1 MEGVRVLEVAQF
13 TFVPAAGAILADW
26 GADVIKVEHPV
37 RGDTQRGFINMGGFQ
52 LDPDRHPLIE
62 HPNRGKRSVGI
73 DVSTPGGQ
81 EVLYEIAK
89 TADVF
94 LTNYMPAQRQK
105 NKFDVEHI
113 RAVNPNI
120 IYARGSAYGDKGPGR
135 DTGGFDGTAFW
146 TRSGVGHA
154 LTPEELG
161 GALSQGIPAFG
172 DSIGG
177 MNIAGGISAALF
189 HRERT
194 GEAVE
199 IDVSLLSTAWWA
211 GGASVTQGME
221 TGETMRSAMP
231 DATGPSVNPFMANYL
246 TSDGGTINLC
256 IVSPTGYIRDAFE
269 HLGLPEL
276 ADDPRFSDVLPLIEN
291 AEAAAELIRESIRS
305 KPYEYWRQHL
315 KTMRGQWAPFQSFLD
330 LTTDEQAI
338 ANDMIVEVEAG
349 DGGKPFKVVRGP
361 IQFNHEPLV
370 TTRAPQASEH
380 TEIVLMELGMDWDRI
395 EELKNSGAIACSR
408 RRCIPAPKVR
418 CAGIQF
424 RRRVRRAR
432 PRRAHP
438 SATTSRPAPRSDR
451 STSAD
456 SRSRRR
462 RDWPA
467 ASRRCPCGPS
477 RAGRRSCRARCR
489 RSGTPAMRSV
499 RRGNAPQL
507 CRRR

>member
-1 MEGVRVLEVAQF
+1 MIKVMEGVRVLEVAQF

-37 RGDTQRGFINMGGFQ
+37 RGDTQRGFINMGGFE
-52 LDPDRHPLIE
+52 LNPERHPLIE

-73 DVSTPGGQ
+73 DISTPGGQ

-89 TADVF
+89 TSDVF

-105 NKFDVEHI
+105 TSSTSSTSGQPEDHLRPRECL
-113 RAVNPNI
+113 R
-120 IYARGSAYGDKGPGR
+120 RQGPER

-199 IDVSLLSTAWWA
+199 LDVSLLSTAWWA
-211 GGASVTQGME
+211 AGASVTQGME
-221 TGETMRSAMP
+221 TGETMRSLMP
-231 DATGPSVNPFMANYL
+231 DSIGPTVNPFLGNYL

-276 ADDPRFSDVLPLIEN
+276 ADDPRFSDVMPLIEN
-291 AEAAAELIRESIRS
+291 AAAAAELIAESIRS
-305 KPYEYWRQHL
+305 KPFEYWRQHL
-315 KTMRGQWAPFQSFLD
+315 KTMRGQWAPFQSLVE
-330 LTTDEQAI
+330 LASDEQAI

-349 DGGKPFKVVRGP
+349 DGGR
-361 IQFNHEPLV
+361 
-370 TTRAPQASEH
+370 R
-380 TEIVLMELGMDWDRI
+380 
-395 EELKNSGAIACSR
+395 SR
-408 RRCIPAPKVR
+408 SF
-418 CAGIQF
+418 AGRF
-424 RRRVRRAR
+424 
-432 PRRAHP
+432 
-438 SATTSRPAPRSDR
+438 SSTTSRLRPPVHRRHPSTPRS
-451 STSAD
+451 
-456 SRSRRR
+456 
-462 RDWPA
+462 
-467 ASRRCPCGPS
+467 C
-477 RAGRRSCRARCR
+477 
-489 RSGTPAMRSV
+489 
-499 RRGNAPQL
+499 
-507 CRRR
+507 

>member
-1 MEGVRVLEVAQF
+1 MQGVRVLEVAQF

-52 LDPDRHPLIE
+52 LDPNRHPLIE

-113 RAVNPNI
+113 RAANPDI
-120 IYARGSAYGDKGPGR
+120 IYARGSAYGDKGPER

-146 TRSGVGHA
+146 SRSGVGPA

-161 GALSQGIPAFG
+161 GALPQGIPAFG

-199 IDVSLLSTAWWA
+199 LDVSLLSTAWWA
-211 GGASVTQGME
+211 AGASVTQGME
-221 TGETMRSAMP
+221 TGETMRSLMP
-231 DATGPSVNPFMANYL
+231 GTIASVNPFMANYL

-256 IVSPTGYIRDAFE
+256 IVSPTGYIRDTFE

-276 ADDPRFSDVLPLIEN
+276 ADDPRFSDVMPLIQN
-291 AEAAAELIRESIRS
+291 AEEGVRLITEAIAA
-305 KPYEYWRQHL
+305 KPFEYWRQHL
-315 KTMRGQWAPFQSFLD
+315 KTMKGQWAPFQSLVD
-330 LTTDEQAI
+330 LGSDEQAL
-338 ANDMIVEVEAG
+338 ANDMVTEVEG
-349 DGGKPFKVVRGP
+349 SDGKPFKVVRGP
-361 IQFNHEPLV
+361 VQFNHEPLQ

-380 TEIVLMELGMDWDRI
+380 TELVLMELGLDWDRI
-395 EELKNSGAIACSR
+395 EELKDSGAIA
-408 RRCIPAPKVR
+408 
-418 CAGIQF
+418 
-424 RRRVRRAR
+424 
-432 PRRAHP
+432 
-438 SATTSRPAPRSDR
+438 
-451 STSAD
+451 
-456 SRSRRR
+456 
-462 RDWPA
+462 
-467 ASRRCPCGPS
+467 
-477 RAGRRSCRARCR
+477 
-489 RSGTPAMRSV
+489 
-499 RRGNAPQL
+499 
-507 CRRR
+507 

>member
-1 MEGVRVLEVAQF
+1 MESAIGINSSTETGGAMSKVMQGIRILEVAQF
-13 TFVPAAGAILADW
+13 TVVPAAGAILADW

-37 RGDTQRGFINMGGFQ
+37 RGDAQRGFINIGGMK
-52 LDPDRHPLIE
+52 LDPMRNTLME

-73 DVSTPGGQ
+73 DGSTPGGHD
-81 EVLYEIAK
+81 VLYEIAK
-89 TADVF
+89 SADVF

-105 NKFDVEHI
+105 NKFDIEHM

-120 IYARGSAYGDKGPGR
+120 IYARGSAYGDKGPER

-172 DSIGG
+172 GSIGG
-177 MNIAGGISAALF
+177 MNIAGAISAALF

-276 ADDPRFSDVLPLIEN
+276 PDDPRFSDVLPLIEN
-291 AEAAAELIRESIRS
+291 ASAAVELIAESIRS
-305 KPYEYWRQHL
+305 KPFEYWRRHL
-315 KTMRGQWAPFQSFLD
+315 KTMKGQWAPFQSFID
-330 LTTDEQAI
+330 LTTDQQAI

-349 DGGKPFKVVRGP
+349 DGGKPFKV
-361 IQFNHEPLV
+361 
-370 TTRAPQASEH
+370 AP
-380 TEIVLMELGMDWDRI
+380 
-395 EELKNSGAIACSR
+395 GATQC
-408 RRCIPAPKVR
+408 
-418 CAGIQF
+418 
-424 RRRVRRAR
+424 
-432 PRRAHP
+432 
-438 SATTSRPAPRSDR
+438 
-451 STSAD
+451 
-456 SRSRRR
+456 
-462 RDWPA
+462 
-467 ASRRCPCGPS
+467 
-477 RAGRRSCRARCR
+477 
-489 RSGTPAMRSV
+489 
-499 RRGNAPQL
+499 
-507 CRRR
+507 

>member
-1 MEGVRVLEVAQF
+1 MQGVRVLEVAQF

-52 LDPDRHPLIE
+52 LDPNRHPLIE

-73 DVSTPGGQ
+73 DVSTPQGQ

-113 RAVNPNI
+113 RAANPNI
-120 IYARGSAYGDKGPGR
+120 IYARGSAYGDKGPER
-135 DTGGFDGTAFW
+135 LIGGFDGTAFW

-161 GALSQGIPAFG
+161 GALPQGIPAFG

-194 GEAVE
+194 GEALE

-211 GGASVTQGME
+211 AGASVTQGME
-221 TGETMRSAMP
+221 TGETMRSLMP
-231 DATGPSVNPFMANYL
+231 GATASVNPFMANYQ

-276 ADDPRFSDVLPLIEN
+276 ADDPRFSDVMPLIEN
-291 AEAAAELIRESIRS
+291 AEAGVELIAEAIRS
-305 KPYEYWRQHL
+305 KPFEYWRQHL
-315 KTMRGQWAPFQSFLD
+315 KTMKGQWAPFQSLVD
-330 LTTDEQAI
+330 LGTDEQAI
-338 ANDMIVEVEAG
+338 ANDMIVEVEG
-349 DGGKPFKVVRGP
+349 SDGKPFKVVRGP
-361 IQFNHEPLV
+361 VQFNHEPV
-370 TTRAPQASEH
+370 QTTRAPQASEH
-380 TEIVLMELGMDWDRI
+380 TELVLMEIGLDWDRI
-395 EELKNSGAIACSR
+395 EELKDSGAIA
-408 RRCIPAPKVR
+408 
-418 CAGIQF
+418 
-424 RRRVRRAR
+424 
-432 PRRAHP
+432 
-438 SATTSRPAPRSDR
+438 
-451 STSAD
+451 
-456 SRSRRR
+456 
-462 RDWPA
+462 
-467 ASRRCPCGPS
+467 
-477 RAGRRSCRARCR
+477 
-489 RSGTPAMRSV
+489 
-499 RRGNAPQL
+499 
-507 CRRR
+507 